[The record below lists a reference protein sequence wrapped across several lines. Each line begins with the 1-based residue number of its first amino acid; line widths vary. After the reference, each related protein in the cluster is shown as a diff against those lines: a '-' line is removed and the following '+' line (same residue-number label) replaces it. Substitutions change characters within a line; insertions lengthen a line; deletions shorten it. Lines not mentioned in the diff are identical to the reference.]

1 MDYRFMGKLTRDL
14 IEHSKEISWVLS
26 LVYIFL
32 GFIVLIFGRSLGYVT
47 ISWISAVLA
56 ALVTIMFGSI
66 VIGNLLLIL
75 VTSLFNRFLH
85 RVK

>member
-1 MDYRFMGKLTRDL
+1 MGKLTRDL

>member
-1 MDYRFMGKLTRDL
+1 MDKLTRDL
-14 IEHSKEISWVLS
+14 IEHLKEVSWVLL

-32 GFIVLIFGRSLGYVT
+32 GFIVLIFGRFLGYVT
-47 ISWISAVLA
+47 ITWIGVILA

-75 VTSLFNRFLH
+75 VMSLFRRFLH
-85 RVK
+85 RAK

>member
-1 MDYRFMGKLTRDL
+1 MDKLIRDL
-14 IEHSKEISWVLS
+14 IGHLKEVSWVLF

-32 GFIVLIFGRSLGYVT
+32 GFIVLIFGRFHGYVT
-47 ISWISAVLA
+47 ITWIGVILA

-75 VTSLFNRFLH
+75 VMSLFRRLFH
-85 RVK
+85 RAE

>member
-1 MDYRFMGKLTRDL
+1 MDKLIRDL
-14 IEHSKEISWVLS
+14 IEHLKEVSWVLF

-32 GFIVLIFGRSLGYVT
+32 GFIVLIFGRFLGYVT
-47 ISWISAVLA
+47 ITWMSVVLA

-75 VTSLFNRFLH
+75 VMSLFRRFLH
-85 RVK
+85 RAK